1 MSVEVTADTSKK
13 GFKSA
18 LRALSPGRTRD
29 PQPDGEVGGV
39 RSSGEKGKGD
49 KRSKDKGDKSSKDKG
64 DKSSTGKTWLGAEKK
79 KPRAEYQAKID
90 ELNAKVKALETDRD
104 QKAAQVYQLTQQIN
118 SFSMWMRQSPRVS

>member
-39 RSSGEKGKGD
+39 RSSGEKG
-49 KRSKDKGDKSSKDKG
+49 KGDKSSKDKG